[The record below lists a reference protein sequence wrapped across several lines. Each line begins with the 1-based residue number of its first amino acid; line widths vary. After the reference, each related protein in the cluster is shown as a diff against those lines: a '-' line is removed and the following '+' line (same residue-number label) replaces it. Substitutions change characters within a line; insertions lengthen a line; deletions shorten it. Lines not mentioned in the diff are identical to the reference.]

1 MNIFKQFI
9 KSLYSPKDMATFR
22 FQGIGK
28 SILYVFFLVL
38 LTSIPAFVFVGT
50 GTYQIFNATKTVV
63 DADVP
68 NFIIEDG
75 EFTAETD
82 EPVFIEQDDVTI
94 IIDPNNELTLSEIN
108 NYGDV
113 IAIQQYELVFVMGG
127 QEDFFN
133 FADLQGFTLTRDDI
147 VSFMDGLGSLMPII
161 LTLILIV
168 MYVAFS
174 AVKFIQVTILGLVGL
189 IIKNSLDRT
198 NLKYRHTW
206 ILAAYAVTIPT
217 ILFTL
222 TDLLGLYIPATG
234 IISFAASIFVLYLII
249 KEVKVKKTVE
259 Q

>member
-1 MNIFKQFI
+1 
-9 KSLYSPKDMATFR
+9 MATFR

-68 NFIIEDG
+68 DFIIEDG
-75 EFTAETD
+75 EFSADTD
-82 EPVFIEQDDVTI
+82 EPVFIEQDDVVI
-94 IIDPNNELTLSEIN
+94 IIDPNNELSLPEIN
-108 NYGDV
+108 SYGDV
-113 IAIQQYELVFVMGG
+113 IAIQQYEVVFVMGG

-133 FADLQGFTLTRDDI
+133 FADLQGFTLTRGDI
-147 VSFMDGLGSLMPII
+147 VSFIDAVGSLMPII
-161 LTLILIV
+161 LTLILLV

-189 IIKNSLDRT
+189 ILKNSLGRDK
-198 NLKYRHTW
+198 LKYRHTW

-217 ILFTL
+217 VVFTL
-222 TDLLGLYIPATG
+222 IDLLGLYIPFTG
-234 IISFAASIFVLYLII
+234 ILSFSASIFVLYLII
-249 KEVKVKKTVE
+249 KEVKVKKTTE
-259 Q
+259 E